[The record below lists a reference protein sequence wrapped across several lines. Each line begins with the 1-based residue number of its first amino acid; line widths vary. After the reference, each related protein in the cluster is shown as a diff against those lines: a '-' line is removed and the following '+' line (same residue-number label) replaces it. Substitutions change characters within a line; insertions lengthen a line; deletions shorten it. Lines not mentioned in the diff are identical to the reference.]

1 MAALSSFFEQVIAVL
16 SSYRPV
22 QDTLD
27 ILLVTLII
35 YELIKLIRRTRSVQI
50 FKGLAI
56 LFVVYIVVLIC
67 DMPVMKSIFETI
79 FSSALVILIILFT
92 PEIRNVLERM
102 GRTSVFKIFAQK
114 QYSNA
119 STLGA
124 INSVC
129 SACSEMS
136 DDKIGALIVFER
148 KSMLGEIMKTGTKI
162 NADVS
167 SSLIRNIFYPK
178 SPLHDGA
185 LIIRAGRIAAAG
197 CVLPLTKSTNLSK
210 ELGMRHRAGIGLSE
224 QSDAVVVI
232 VSEETGAISVAIDGM
247 LKRHLNATTFER
259 LLRSELIVEETDDKP
274 RGFIQALK
282 KLIKGLTNETDK
294 HNEKTV

>member
-102 GRTSVFKIFAQK
+102 GRTSIFKIFAQK

-185 LIIRAGRIAAAG
+185 LVISSGRAESAG
-197 CVLPLTKSTNLSK
+197 CILPLTDTRNLDAK
-210 ELGMRHRAGIGLSE
+210 FGTRHRAAVGMTE
-224 QSDAVVVI
+224 QSDAAVVV
-232 VSEETGAISVAIDGM
+232 VSEETGAISYVSRGRIHHDISS
-247 LKRHLNATTFER
+247 
-259 LLRSELIVEETDDKP
+259 SELREYLLDALQSEGTEEKKSI
-274 RGFIQALK
+274 FASLK
-282 KLIKGLTNETDK
+282 SKKGGKKDE
-294 HNEKTV
+294 

>member
-27 ILLVTLII
+27 ILMVTLIL
-35 YELIKLIRRTRSVQI
+35 YELFKLIRKTRSVQI

-56 LFVVYIVVLIC
+56 LFVVYILVLIF
-67 DMPVMKSIFETI
+67 DMPVMKSIFGTI
-79 FSSALVILIILFT
+79 FSSALVIIIILFT

-102 GRTSVFKIFAQK
+102 GRSSPFKLFSQK
-114 QYSNA
+114 QYSDV
-119 STLGA
+119 SSSQA

-129 SACSEMS
+129 AACSEMS

-148 KSMLGEIMKTGTKI
+148 KSMLGEIMKTGTMI

-167 SSLIRNIFYPK
+167 SSLVRNIFYPK

-185 LIIRAGRIAAAG
+185 LIISAGRAASAG
-197 CVLPLTKSTNLSK
+197 CILPLTDTRNLDAK
-210 ELGMRHRAGIGLSE
+210 FGTRHRAAVGITE
-224 QSDAVVVI
+224 QSDAAVVV
-232 VSEETGAISVAIDGM
+232 VSEETGAISFVNRGRIVHDITSGE
-247 LKRHLNATTFER
+247 LRDYLLNALDIE
-259 LLRSELIVEETDDKP
+259 
-274 RGFIQALK
+274 Q
-282 KLIKGLTNETDK
+282 N
-294 HNEKTV
+294 NEKKTIFSSLKNKKGGKKDE

>member
-1 MAALSSFFEQVIAVL
+1 MAALSSFFEQVVAVL

-27 ILLVTLII
+27 ILLVTLIL
-35 YELIKLIRRTRSVQI
+35 YELIKLIRKTRSVQSV
-50 FKGLAI
+50 KGLAI
-56 LFVVYIVVLIC
+56 LFVVYIGVIIC

-79 FSSALVILIILFT
+79 FSSALVIIIILFT

-102 GRTSVFKIFAQK
+102 GRTSIFKIFAQK
-114 QYSNA
+114 QYSSA
-119 STLGA
+119 TTVGA

-148 KSMLGEIMKTGTKI
+148 KSMLGEVIKTGTKLT
-162 NADVS
+162 ADVS

-185 LIIRAGRIAAAG
+185 LVISSGRIVSAG
-197 CVLPLTKSTNLSK
+197 CILPLTDTRNLDAK
-210 ELGMRHRAGIGLSE
+210 FGTRHRAAVGMTE
-224 QSDAVVVI
+224 QSDAAVVV
-232 VSEETGAISVAIDGM
+232 VSEETGAISFVNRGRIQHDVTSGE
-247 LKRHLNATTFER
+247 LRE
-259 LLRSELIVEETDDKP
+259 LLL
-274 RGFIQALK
+274 QALDIENGEEK
-282 KLIKGLTNETDK
+282 KKFFSSLKSQKGGKADE
-294 HNEKTV
+294 

>member
-1 MAALSSFFEQVIAVL
+1 MAALSSFFEQVLAVL

-27 ILLVTLII
+27 ILLVTLIL
-35 YELIKLIRRTRSVQI
+35 YELIKLIRKTRSVQI

-56 LFVVYIVVLIC
+56 LFIVYIAVLIC

-79 FSSALVILIILFT
+79 FSSALLIIILLFT
-92 PEIRNVLERM
+92 PEIRNVLEKM
-102 GRTSVFKIFAQK
+102 GRSSPFKMFSQR
-114 QYSNA
+114 QYSSE
-119 STLGA
+119 STVGA

-136 DDKIGALIVFER
+136 EDKIGALIVFER

-162 NADVS
+162 DADVS

-185 LIIRAGRIAAAG
+185 LIISAGRVASAG
-197 CVLPLTKSTNLSK
+197 CILPLTDTTNLNAK
-210 ELGMRHRAGIGLSE
+210 FGTRHRAAVGITE
-224 QSDAVVVI
+224 QSDAAVVV
-232 VSEETGAISVAIDGM
+232 VSEETGAISFVNRGRIEHDV
-247 LKRHLNATTFER
+247 TS
-259 LLRSELIVEETDDKP
+259 SELRDYLLKALDIE
-274 RGFIQALK
+274 QASEKKKFFSSLK
-282 KLIKGLTNETDK
+282 SSKGGKKDE
-294 HNEKTV
+294 